1 MCKNSRDFL
10 SSVVGLNTFRP
21 LGEDTETISH
31 SLVIHELDMQTRR
44 ERIAE
49 LLEETEIP
57 LTAQDICNALDI
69 KSRSV
74 VYEDVEHISISVK
87 NKGKHLLIRPASCGK
102 CGYVFSKRKSAK
114 RPSKCPKC
122 RSEWILL
129 PAYVIRNKKR

>member
-1 MCKNSRDFL
+1 
-10 SSVVGLNTFRP
+10 LNPFRP
-21 LGEDTETISH
+21 LGGDTETISR
-31 SLVIHELDMQTRR
+31 SLVIYELDMQTRR

-102 CGYVFSKRKSAK
+102 CGYVFSKRKAAK

-129 PAYVIRNKKR
+129 PAYLIREKKR